1 VGGAADTIFA
11 LSSAPG
17 RAAVAV
23 VRLAGPA
30 AGPALAALLGGRL
43 PEPRRAALRKVR
55 DPDDGELLDAALVLW
70 LPGPGTETGE
80 DMAELQLHGAPSVV
94 AGVLEALGRQPGLR
108 LAEPG
113 EFTRRAFD
121 NGRLDLT
128 AVEGLADLIAAETA
142 LQRRQALALAGGA
155 LSRRL
160 EAWRGQLARA
170 LARLEAAIDFP
181 DEGLPEG
188 LGAESLATLERVG
201 EEIAEVLAGA
211 ERGERLRQGL
221 RVALI
226 GAPNAGKSS
235 LLNALARRPVAIV
248 APTPGT
254 TRDVLELHLDLGGL
268 PVTLVDTAGL
278 RAETADPVEQEGM
291 RRARQAAAAADL
303 VLYLVDV
310 GAAYSE
316 RPPDLALGADLDRA
330 SWITVGTKCDL
341 PARQS
346 VKTDLS
352 VSSLTGAG
360 LEGLLD
366 CLRDRLC
373 GLAWSGA
380 GSAPLVTRM
389 RQRAALR
396 ETLAALRRAAS
407 AGAVELVAE
416 DLRLAL
422 RGLGRVAG
430 RVDVE
435 ELLDLIFRDF
445 CIGK

>member
-1 VGGAADTIFA
+1 MSDAAETIFA

-43 PEPRRAALRKVR
+43 PEPRRAALRKLR
-55 DPDDGELLDAALVLW
+55 DPADGELLDAALVLW

-94 AGVLEALGRQPGLR
+94 AGVLEVLGRQPGLR
-108 LAEPG
+108 MAEPG

-142 LQRRQALALAGGA
+142 LQRRQALAVAGGA

-160 EAWRGQLARA
+160 EAWRGRLAGA
-170 LARLEAAIDFP
+170 LARLEASIDFP
-181 DEGLPEG
+181 DEDLPEG
-188 LGAESLATLERVG
+188 LGAESLVELAAVG
-201 EEIAEVLAGA
+201 DEIAEALAGA

-221 RVALI
+221 RVVLV

-254 TRDVLELHLDLGGL
+254 TRDALEVHLDLAGL

-278 RAETADPVEQEGM
+278 RAGAEDPVELEGM
-291 RRARQAAAAADL
+291 RRAREQASQADL
-303 VLYLVDV
+303 VLYLVDRSCAY
-310 GAAYSE
+310 GAG
-316 RPPDLALGADLDRA
+316 PPDLGVDRA
-330 SWITVGTKCDL
+330 VCLTVGTKHDL
-341 PARQS
+341 PPGNDL
-346 VKTDLS
+346 KTDLS
-352 VSSLTGAG
+352 VSSTTGEG
-360 LEGLLD
+360 LERLLEVLAAR
-366 CLRDRLC
+366 LRGRV
-373 GLAWSGA
+373 WSDA
-380 GSAPLVTRM
+380 APAPLVTRA
-389 RQRAALR
+389 RQRAALQ
-396 ETLAALRRAAS
+396 ETLAALRRAAT
-407 AGAVELVAE
+407 AGAVELAAE

-435 ELLDLIFRDF
+435 ELLDRIFRDF

>member
-1 VGGAADTIFA
+1 MAVDQAADTIFA

-23 VRLAGPA
+23 VRLAGPR
-30 AGPALAALLGGRL
+30 AGAALAALAGGRL
-43 PEPRRAALRKVR
+43 PEPRRASLRRVS
-55 DPDDGELLDAALVLW
+55 DPASGELLDAALLLW

-94 AGVLEALGRQPGLR
+94 EAVLQALARQPGLR
-108 LAEPG
+108 PAEPG

-142 LQRRQALALAGGA
+142 LQRRQALAVSGGA
-155 LSRRL
+155 LARRL
-160 EAWRGQLARA
+160 EDWRARLARA
-170 LARLEAAIDFP
+170 LARIEAAIDFP
-181 DEGLPEG
+181 DEELPLGLV
-188 LGAESLATLERVG
+188 AESQAALEPVVG
-201 EEIAEVLAGA
+201 EIADALSAA
-211 ERGERLRQGL
+211 PRGERLRQGL
-221 RVALI
+221 RVVLL
-226 GAPNAGKSS
+226 GPPNAGKST
-235 LLNALARRPVAIV
+235 LLNALAGREAAIV

-278 RAETADPVEQEGM
+278 RAGATDPVEQEGI
-291 RRARQAAAAADL
+291 RRSHSQAAQADL
-303 VLYLVDV
+303 ILNLVDLSCV
-310 GAAYSE
+310 DQVEPQDIVRDGAVC
-316 RPPDLALGADLDRA
+316 LKIGTKADLPR
-330 SWITVGTKCDL
+330 GNDL
-341 PARQS
+341 P
-346 VKTDLS
+346 VDHS
-352 VSSLTGAG
+352 VSAKSGAG
-360 LEGLLD
+360 LAALEALLAERLRGLV
-366 CLRDRLC
+366 
-373 GLAWSGA
+373 WSGA
-380 GSAPLVTRM
+380 GPAPLVTRA
-389 RQRAALR
+389 RQRAALT
-396 ETLAALRRAAS
+396 ETLAALRRAQ
-407 AGAVELVAE
+407 AGAAAELIAE